1 MKVSIVV
8 PIYKIELSQKELESI
23 NRTRKILATYDIH
36 FILPFRFKKIPFS
49 FISKNADFVHYVDDY
64 FLSGI
69 TGYNRLL
76 LNLEFYKLFKEYE
89 YILICQLDV
98 YVLKDDLAYWVNKK
112 FSFVGAPIIDLKD
125 KNQHLKLGNNGGF
138 SLRNVSDSISVLL
151 SLNWRYCD
159 LTSLLKSENSYL
171 MKIYRLIVN
180 GLIFNYKWSPLAP
193 ILNEDI
199 FWSVIVPNK
208 FSFFKI
214 PELGD
219 SVKFA
224 FDANPKYFFE
234 LNQKQLPMAIHAWC
248 KYDLMFVE
256 SLISTIE

>member
-1 MKVSIVV
+1 M
-8 PIYKIELSQKELESI
+8 
-23 NRTRKILATYDIH
+23 
-36 FILPFRFKKIPFS
+36 
-49 FISKNADFVHYVDDY
+49 
-64 FLSGI
+64 
-69 TGYNRLL
+69 
-76 LNLEFYKLFKEYE
+76 
-89 YILICQLDV
+89 LICQLDV
-98 YVLKDDLAYWVNKK
+98 YVIKDDLAFWVKK
-112 FSFVGAPIIDLKD
+112 KYSFIGAPIIDLKS
-125 KNQHLKLGNNGGF
+125 KNLQLKLGNNGGF
-138 SLRNVSDSISVLL
+138 SLRNVNDSISVLL
-151 SLNWRYCD
+151 SLKWRYCD
-159 LTSLLKSENSYL
+159 FSSLWKSENSYL

-180 GLIFNYKWSPLAP
+180 GLIFNYKWPPLEP

-214 PELGD
+214 PEISD